1 MSLGKRI
8 GIGTTQPE
16 SFLHVISDAGATI
29 PTMIIQGEQPGLEM
43 RLENGNVVSSL
54 LTDENDQ
61 LVLTNT
67 SGGVVFR
74 TGATADPVLTL
85 TEDGNLEITG
95 TIFQNGQEFV
105 GGGAGDSLP
114 IGSFFKYPWPA
125 DPANIPAGYLKC
137 DGSLISRTDFADLF
151 SVIGVLYG
159 EGDGITTFAVPTFS
173 NHIIKFS
180 STAPA
185 ETIDFLP
192 IGSTL
197 LIPWTIDPYPKGY
210 LKCDGREV
218 SREVYSLLFANV
230 GTEFG
235 VGDGSTTFNL
245 PILSNHG
252 IKFQTTIKGD
262 LDDIVPWVPSDQV
275 GDIYYPGNVGI
286 GVSNPVERLHV
297 EGNILVK
304 GNVVPAENET
314 YDLGTSVSAFRDLY
328 LSGDTIFLG
337 NTKITTDPVTGSVS
351 FLDKA
356 TNEVREIVSENTQN
370 ISANETGD
378 TLILSGNV
386 GIRTS
391 NPQAPLHII
400 GNPSLIE
407 PPENAAYVWTTQS
420 SPANTEWLSVIW
432 VFELGLFVAVSR
444 TGTGNRVMTSPDGVN
459 WTTRVSAA
467 DNSWRSVVWAKEL
480 GLLVAVSSSGSL
492 IGNQVMTSPD
502 GINWT
507 SQSTPVPGNEWYSIA
522 WSPELGL
529 FAAVGRTGTGNRAMT
544 SPDGMIWTMQTT
556 PVDNDFRAITWASEL
571 NLFVAVSVNG
581 SGDRVMTSSD
591 GINWQT
597 QSSAADNGWRSVV
610 WAKEL
615 GLLVAVSFSGIGD
628 RVMTSTDGINW
639 QTQSSAADNNWLS
652 VTWAPEPG
660 LFIAVA
666 DLVGTGNRIMASN
679 NGIDWNNVISP
690 TDNDFTSVT
699 WAPELGIF
707 AAVSRSGTGNRV
719 MTTLPYKQPTFS
731 RPVWAIN
738 SLSTRSTNDNNWR
751 SVTWAVELGLFVAVA
766 FSGAGNRVMT
776 SPDGIFWTPRVSAAD
791 NDWRSVTWAPELGLL
806 VAVASSGTGNRV
818 MTSPDGI
825 NWSTQSS
832 AADNDWWSVTWAPEL
847 GLLVAVARTGTGNR
861 VMTSSDGI
869 TWETQPSAADNNWN
883 FVTWAAELGLLV
895 AVAVSGTGNRVM
907 TSPDGIEWT
916 TQSSAADN
924 NWSSV
929 TWAKELGL
937 LVAVSST
944 GTGNRVMTSP
954 DGITWTTQSSAANND
969 WRSVIWAKELGLLV
983 AVARTGAG
991 NRVMT
996 SPDGINWSIRSSPA
1010 DNEWYSITWSKEL
1023 GLLVAVAV
1031 TGSGNRVMSS
1041 VQYPDETTNKL
1052 ALQIGSAPM
1061 PQPSGPAPLYSA
1073 RAWVNFDGTIIN
1085 GNIRTSANVSSV
1097 TRNGNGNYTIN
1108 LTTAA
1113 PNADY
1118 IVNITTGHGN
1128 TPTISFQDTPDIY
1141 AMTSSSVSIQ
1151 VSDATNNTAQS
1162 PLRVLATFLW

>member
-74 TGATADPVLTL
+74 TGATTDPVLTL

-480 GLLVAVSSSGSL
+480 GLLVAVSSSGLL

-571 NLFVAVSVNG
+571 NLFVAVSVDG

-591 GINWQT
+591 GITWQT
-597 QSSAADNGWRSVV
+597 QSSATDNSWRSVT
-610 WAKEL
+610 WAPEL

-628 RVMTSTDGINW
+628 RVMTSSDGIIW

-666 DLVGTGNRIMASN
+666 DSGTGNRIMASN

-766 FSGAGNRVMT
+766 ESGIGNRVMT

-791 NDWRSVTWAPELGLL
+791 NDWRSIV
-806 VAVASSGTGNRV
+806 
-818 MTSPDGI
+818 
-825 NWSTQSS
+825 
-832 AADNDWWSVTWAPEL
+832 
-847 GLLVAVARTGTGNR
+847 
-861 VMTSSDGI
+861 
-869 TWETQPSAADNNWN
+869 
-883 FVTWAAELGLLV
+883 WAAELGLLV
-895 AVAVSGTGNRVM
+895 AVAFSGAGNRVMTSSDGINWTTQSTPDNNWTSIAWSPELGLLVAVATTGFGNRVM

-916 TQSSAADN
+916 SQTTPVDNEFTSVTWAPELGLFAAVSQTGFGNRVMTSPDGIEWTSQTTPVDN
-924 NWSSV
+924 NWWKIV
-929 TWAKELGL
+929 WAKELGL
-937 LVAVSST
+937 FVVSAFT

-954 DGITWTTQSSAANND
+954 DGIDWKTQTTPADNRWVSLEWAPELGLIISASRLSNALMTSPDGVNWTLRENSIEND
-969 WRSVIWAKELGLLV
+969 IRSIVWAKELGILV
-983 AVARTGAG
+983 CV
-991 NRVMT
+991 
-996 SPDGINWSIRSSPA
+996 SD
-1010 DNEWYSITWSKEL
+1010 
-1023 GLLVAVAV
+1023 